1 MAYSD
6 KIKLSHEK
14 IPFCISHFSNKRQ
27 YSTFRSR
34 RDFIWRS
41 SCWRYIT
48 IPRNVTN
55 MIWISEKYGRE
66 YDRNMIFYFSGRG
79 HSISPPPYSHQQCL
93 TLLPEMK
100 YFSIRKKRNCKKS
113 ELRWGSFIQELQKR
127 TEMRPNIAG
136 FAKIIAKNQNLL
148 PETIMNW
155 CRISKIL
162 KMGLCVMYC
171 KKYSVYGF
179 QEMRRVKNNPIV
191 SWEMVWW

>member
-100 YFSIRKKRNCKKS
+100 YFSIRKKKKLQKVRPEMRELFTRITKKDWDETEHCRISKNHCKKS
-113 ELRWGSFIQELQKR
+113 EPAPWDHHELVQNKQNFENGFMCHVLQKIFSLWVSG
-127 TEMRPNIAG
+127 N
-136 FAKIIAKNQNLL
+136 AK
-148 PETIMNW
+148 
-155 CRISKIL
+155 SK
-162 KMGLCVMYC
+162 K
-171 KKYSVYGF
+171 
-179 QEMRRVKNNPIV
+179 
-191 SWEMVWW
+191 

>member
-6 KIKLSHEK
+6 TIKLSHEK
-14 IPFCISHFSNKRQ
+14 IPFCKSHFSNKRQ

-171 KKYSVYGF
+171 KNIQSMCFRKC
-179 QEMRRVKNNPIV
+179 EK
-191 SWEMVWW
+191 